1 MTPLEILPGILRL
14 AGIAVSRNAIMQTAL
29 PSSES
34 RHALIEPKSNAPGEG
49 TTPLPA
55 HR

>member
-1 MTPLEILPGILRL
+1 MTLGILPGILRL
-14 AGIAVSRNAIMQTAL
+14 AGIAEPRNAIMQTAL
-29 PSSES
+29 PSSEP
-34 RHALIEPKSNAPGEG
+34 RHALIDLKSNAPGEG